1 MERTAQVEGMASS
14 KTLWEK
20 KSEMYKELREGH
32 SKEKCP
38 KMKFRPGQNIQGD
51 LYGLVKVL
59 ILLSTQKILSWREA

>member
-20 KSEMYKELREGH
+20 KSEMREGH

-38 KMKFRPGQNIQGD
+38 KMKMDIRPGQNIQGD
-51 LYGLVKVL
+51 L
-59 ILLSTQKILSWREA
+59 

>member
-20 KSEMYKELREGH
+20 KSEMYQELREGH

-38 KMKFRPGQNIQGD
+38 EMKLDIRPGQNIQGD
-51 LYGLVKVL
+51 L
-59 ILLSTQKILSWREA
+59 